1 MNDVFV
7 GIGGNVDSPLKRA
20 YTAVSMLNQL
30 NSTSV
35 TGVSPIYTTSP
46 VGLTDQPDFINLVV
60 ELQTALLPEQ
70 FFEELK
76 RIEVALGR
84 TRTIRWG
91 PRVID
96 LDVLLFGDVE
106 VNTDTLVIPHPRMLE
121 RRFVLAPLLDLRPDC
136 VMPKSGVRLADEF
149 ERLPAQ
155 GIIRRTADAPD
166 IAQLRAMMLQA

>member
-7 GIGGNVDSPLKRA
+7 GIGGNVDSPLERA
-20 YTAVSMLNQL
+20 YAAISKLNQL
-30 NSTSV
+30 SSTFV
-35 TGVSPIYTTSP
+35 TAVSPIYTTSP

-60 ELQTALLPEQ
+60 ELQTALLPEH

-76 RIEVALGR
+76 RIEIALGR

-96 LDVLLFGDVE
+96 LDVLLFGDE
-106 VNTDTLVIPHPRMLE
+106 TINTDALVIPHPRMLE

-136 VMPKSGVRLADEF
+136 VMPKSGIRIADELD
-149 ERLPAQ
+149 RLPAQ
-155 GIIRRTADAPD
+155 GLITRTADAPD
-166 IAQLRAMMLQA
+166 VSNWRATMLKA